1 MIAFFY
7 VFIGGGLGSMA
18 RLGIAKVIPHTAPL
32 FPWSTFIANILSCF
46 ILGVLI
52 GLRLRGNLS
61 QNAQFFLITGFC
73 GGFSTF
79 STFSLENLQLIQ
91 EGRLAAVAFYT
102 GLSMLLG
109 LAAVVGGVRL
119 AG

>member
-1 MIAFFY
+1 MMAFFY
-7 VFIGGGLGSMA
+7 VFLGGGLGSMA
-18 RLGIAKVIPHTAPL
+18 RLGIAQMTSNTALL
-32 FPWSTFIANILSCF
+32 FPWSTFIANISSCF

-52 GLRLRGNLS
+52 GLRLRGDLS
-61 QNAQFFLITGFC
+61 QSAQFFLITGFC

-79 STFSLENLQLIQ
+79 STFSLENLQLLQ
-91 EGRLAAVAFYT
+91 EGRLAALAIYT

-109 LAAVVGGVRL
+109 LAALIVGIRI